1 MKCFSLKNTLYGV
14 LSMFVICGFV
24 IVNAKVTYAKE
35 NTVDI
40 EGTVYEFDED
50 TEYVISDG
58 KVSQK

>member
-1 MKCFSLKNTLYGV
+1 
-14 LSMFVICGFV
+14 MFVICGFV

-58 KVSQK
+58 KAYGFNTIFIRW